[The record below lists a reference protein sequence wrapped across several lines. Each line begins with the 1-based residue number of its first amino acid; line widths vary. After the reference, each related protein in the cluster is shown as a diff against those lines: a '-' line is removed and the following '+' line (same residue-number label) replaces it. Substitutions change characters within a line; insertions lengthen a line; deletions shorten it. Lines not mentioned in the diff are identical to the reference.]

1 MVIGGHICEEGY
13 ADCKDFDDYTTRLVS
28 KIDEDP
34 GNRGRPVFVVAHG
47 AGALPAWGVAR
58 KLGRR
63 CLKLYVLG
71 SRAPNHALLDEV
83 FNVHSAPELH
93 AMDDH
98 TILASMI
105 EAWPCAV
112 LEDIKGEATAPEL
125 SQRLLAVAKLVKQ
138 LYGS

>member
-71 SRAPNHALLDEV
+71 RRAPNHALLDEV
-83 FNVHSAPELH
+83 FNVGSAQELQ
-93 AMDDH
+93 AMDDNA
-98 TILASMI
+98 ILASLI
-105 EAWPCAV
+105 EAWPSAATQNI
-112 LEDIKGEATAPEL
+112 EAEATAPEL
-125 SQRLLAVAKLVKQ
+125 
-138 LYGS
+138 